1 METAEHVLLVDDDPS
16 LLRVTEKQ
24 LADAGYRV
32 TAVPDAAGALAAWE
46 AGDVDLV
53 LTDVQMPETDGLEL
67 LAEIKRRDPAA
78 AVVMITAHGT
88 VERAVEAMRTGAL
101 DFLEKPFRRERLLLV
116 VEKALRYSGLAAEN
130 LRLRV
135 ELADRFSF
143 EGIVGGSAPM
153 REVLSLLGRAAATDA
168 PVLLAG
174 ESGTGKE
181 LLARAL
187 HYGGARADGPF
198 VAVNCA
204 AIPEAL
210 LESELFG
217 HERGAFTG
225 ATDARPGR
233 FREADGGTLLL
244 DEIGEMRADLQT
256 RLLRVLEDGEVRPLG
271 GTASR
276 KVDVRIVSAT
286 NRDLA
291 AAIAGGE
298 FREDLFYRLNVIRID
313 VPPLRDRADDVPL
326 LASHLLAGLGAPD
339 VRLEEGLL
347 RRLKEYRWPGNV
359 RELENVLQRAL
370 ALRPD
375 AESLGE
381 DDLPGHVRGPEV
393 GDDPAAVRLP
403 EEGVSLAAVEREL
416 IRQALERTGGNR
428 TRAARLLDISRQ
440 TLLYRMEKHG
450 LS

>member
-1 METAEHVLLVDDDPS
+1 MDPADHILLVDDDAS

-32 TAVPDAAGALAAWE
+32 TPVAEAAAALAAFE

-53 LTDVQMPETDGLEL
+53 LSDVQMPRMDGLEL
-67 LAEIKRRDPAA
+67 LAEIKRREPAA

-88 VERAVEAMRTGAL
+88 VERAVEAMKTGAL
-101 DFLEKPFRRERLLLV
+101 DFIEKPFRRELLLFT
-116 VEKALRYSGLAAEN
+116 VEKALRYRSLAAEN
-130 LRLRV
+130 VRLRV
-135 ELADRFSF
+135 ELTDRFSF

-153 REVLSLLGRAAATDA
+153 REVIRLLGRASATDA

-187 HYGGARADGPF
+187 HYGGSRAGGPF

-217 HERGAFTG
+217 HEKGAFTG

-233 FREADGGTLLL
+233 FTEADGGTLLL

-271 GTASR
+271 GEKSR
-276 KVDVRIVSAT
+276 QVDVRIVSAT
-286 NRDLA
+286 NRDLE
-291 AAIAGGE
+291 AAIREGG
-298 FREDLFYRLNVIRID
+298 FRDDLFYRLHVIRID
-313 VPPLRDRADDVPL
+313 IPPLRGRADDIPL
-326 LASHLLAGLGAPD
+326 LASHFLAKLGAPD
-339 VRLEEGLL
+339 ARMEDEFLARL
-347 RRLKEYRWPGNV
+347 RAYRWPGNV
-359 RELENVLQRAL
+359 RELENVIQRAL

-375 AESLGE
+375 AESLTPA
-381 DDLPGHVRGPEV
+381 DLPDHVRAAES
-393 GDDPAAVRLP
+393 GDAGRAVRLP
-403 EEGVSLAAVEREL
+403 DEGLSLAEVEKDL

-428 TRAARLLDISRQ
+428 SQAARLLDISRQ